1 MARSV
6 WSRIFG
12 WAGHAASQSS
22 RFGKYDIVRI
32 IHDGEKAVVYQARS
46 PDDQHFYAIKSYKR
60 LYNRTAR
67 RICKRYNLRT
77 EGEIGMMLNPPAGTV
92 PEDYPIVRTV
102 AHGKEFNDSTRCC
115 FLVQEFVDGVN
126 VKHLVGCSDPL
137 LRERRL
143 EIART
148 LGRAL
153 SIIHKRRLVHRDV
166 CTDNILLPKTGCPK
180 LIDLGFLAPR
190 GIRFKE
196 KTGTPSYMSPDQ
208 IRVRPLHPASD
219 IYSFGVVL
227 FELFTGELPFKS
239 KFSASRPD
247 LQMRRTSE
255 LMDKHLHEPAPRPSE
270 IAPDLPDGLEPIIMK
285 CLEKEVSRRYP
296 DMRGLLAE
304 LSAVD
309 DRHEQA
315 KQI

>member
-1 MARSV
+1 MAKSV
-6 WSRIFG
+6 WSRLLG
-12 WAGHAASQSS
+12 WAGRAVSPSR
-22 RFGKYDIVRI
+22 RFGKYNIVRV

-46 PDDQHFYAIKSYKR
+46 PDDRRFYAIKCYNR

-77 EGEIGMMLNPPAGTV
+77 EGETGMMLNPPEGTA
-92 PEDYPIVRTV
+92 PADYPIVRTV
-102 AHGKEFNDSTRCC
+102 AYGKECDDFKRCY

-126 VKHLVGCSDPL
+126 VKRLVGCTDPR

-153 SIIHKRRLVHRDV
+153 SIIHKRGLVHRDV
-166 CTDNILLPKTGCPK
+166 CTDNILMPRTGCAK
-180 LIDLGFLAPR
+180 LIDLGFMVPS
-190 GIRFKE
+190 GIRFEE

-239 KFSASRPD
+239 KFSAARPE
-247 LQMRRTSE
+247 LRVRRTSD
-255 LMDKHLHEPAPRPSE
+255 LMDKHLHESVPRPSE
-270 IAPDLPDGLEPIIMK
+270 IAPDLPDGVEPIIMK
-285 CLEKEVSRRYP
+285 CLAKEASRRYS
-296 DMRGLLAE
+296 DMRVLLSE
-304 LSAVD
+304 LSYVKD
-309 DRHEQA
+309 E
-315 KQI
+315 